1 MKSFLFKVDSTQSGK
16 RLDVYLLEQIGELSR
31 RKIRSIIDV
40 GGVYVNKKRVRIASR
55 AVTVGDAIRV
65 EYNEAALKKVKAE
78 SFSFGDKDIIFAK
91 FGVFAV
97 NKPPGLPSQATRD
110 QSVMHVVPV
119 LEKYLRDKKIRFRP
133 LILVHRLDKETSGL
147 LLVGEGN
154 ERATWLTEQF
164 RERKVKKTYYAVC
177 HGIPAWTKHTE
188 KAPLTEID
196 KKSGMVSA
204 VRSGG
209 RSALTHFKLLAVNQ
223 ELGLSLIECTPETGR
238 SHQIRVHLEINGLPI
253 VGDKRYG
260 SAAQKRPLPD
270 QLGALTAFHHF
281 LHAKRLE
288 FQPAADQDRT
298 GIEAVLPERM
308 LEFCGLVFPG
318 QPAFFLPS
326 R

>member
-1 MKSFLFKVDSTQSGK
+1 MKSFSFKVDSTQSGK
-16 RLDVYLLEQIGELSR
+16 RLDVYLLEQIGDLSR

-55 AVTVGDAIRV
+55 SVTVGDTVRV
-65 EYNEAALKKVKAE
+65 EYNEAALKRVKTETFA
-78 SFSFGDKDIIFAK
+78 FSDSDIILAK

-119 LEKYLRDKKIRFRP
+119 LEKYLKEKKTKHKP

-147 LLVGEGN
+147 LLVAEGK
-154 ERATWLTEQF
+154 ERATWLTDQF
-164 RERKVKKTYYAVC
+164 RERKVKKTYHAVC
-177 HGIPAWTKHTE
+177 YGVPSWNKKTE

-196 KKSGMVSA
+196 KKSGLVTA

-209 RSALTHFKLLAVNQ
+209 RSALTHLKVLAVN
-223 ELGLSLIECTPETGR
+223 ESLGISLIECTPETGR

-253 VGDKRYG
+253 IGDKRYG
-260 SAAQKRPLPD
+260 SAAQKKELPVA
-270 QLGALTAFHHF
+270 LAALTAFHHF

-288 FQPAADQDRT
+288 FQPAHDQERI
-298 GIEAVLPERM
+298 GMEAPLPVKM
-308 LEFCGLVFPG
+308 MEFCQLAFPARSD
-318 QPAFFLPS
+318 Q
-326 R
+326 